1 MKVID
6 SAAVADDGDPPDPD
20 QLLRVRAAFVIASTG
35 VVLGAILLA
44 SGDTDGARLAFLLLL
59 WAVSLLPRTRTQRLV
74 VGSGFL
80 ALIGLLLWQ
89 ASRTRDEFG
98 LPDTPS
104 TVLMAGLAIASFVGA
119 VACLVLARRWRHL

>member
-1 MKVID
+1 MLE
-6 SAAVADDGDPPDPD
+6 APDPD
-20 QLLRVRAAFVIASTG
+20 QLLRVRVAFVIASTG
-35 VVLGAILLA
+35 VVLGGILIA
-44 SGDTDGARLAFLLLL
+44 SGNTDGGRLAFILLL

-80 ALIGLLLWQ
+80 TLIGLLLWQ

-98 LPDTPS
+98 QPETPS

-119 VACLVLARRWRHL
+119 IVCLVLARRWRQP